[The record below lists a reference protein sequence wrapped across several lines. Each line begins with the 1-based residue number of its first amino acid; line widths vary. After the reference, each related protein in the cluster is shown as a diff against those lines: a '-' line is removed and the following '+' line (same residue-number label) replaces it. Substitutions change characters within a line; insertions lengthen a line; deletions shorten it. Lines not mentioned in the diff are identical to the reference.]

1 MPRPEADVLLAED
14 EPVVCRAVERI
25 LGSTGLTAEV
35 TGTLVETLDRLRTT
49 AFQILICDLMLPDG
63 SGFEA
68 LAAAR
73 NRQPDLQTIVITGFA
88 TANNAVRSLARGAF
102 DYLPKPFDPTELLGV
117 VDRALHYRSR
127 VVATS
132 SPSPGLAPLERGA
145 GSELLGLG
153 RHSWARLEAD
163 GSAAVGPAE
172 TFFGAIEEPMKIEL
186 PEVGS
191 QILQGRPL
199 ARLNCS
205 TNLEHRVWSPLS
217 GVALEVN
224 EALGA
229 DPAPICEDPFGEGWI
244 ARILPSSQELEIS
257 RLWHRAPDSTVTRRP
272 VDSN

>member
-102 DYLPKPFDPTELLGV
+102 DYLQKPEWWT
-117 VDRALHYRSR
+117 
-127 VVATS
+127 
-132 SPSPGLAPLERGA
+132 GLSTTGA
-145 GSELLGLG
+145 GSSRPPALHQGS
-153 RHSWARLEAD
+153 RPSSVAPDRSCS
-163 GSAAVGPAE
+163 GSAVTHGLVWR
-172 TFFGAIEEPMKIEL
+172 PM
-186 PEVGS
+186 
-191 QILQGRPL
+191 
-199 ARLNCS
+199 A
-205 TNLEHRVWSPLS
+205 
-217 GVALEVN
+217 
-224 EALGA
+224 
-229 DPAPICEDPFGEGWI
+229 
-244 ARILPSSQELEIS
+244 
-257 RLWHRAPDSTVTRRP
+257 RRP
-272 VDSN
+272 